1 MKALREIESMKINGS
16 SRLLTADWVLPV
28 SGPPIED
35 AAVLISDHIDWVGKL
50 SDLPANVRQ
59 TLAKRTNSYGHALI
73 TPGLINLHAHLDY
86 SHLHGVDCNSALFT
100 WMRNLLK
107 NSSSWSPEDFA
118 ASALYGAKKAA
129 EAGTT
134 FIVDS
139 SFTGN
144 SAQALAETGLRA
156 IVGLE
161 LFGSSEV
168 HADSIWQQWLSKYEK
183 LNEVNKARARGLITL
198 TVAPHAPYTVAPA
211 LWRQAKNWCAKN
223 NLKLTAHI
231 AESSQEYEWIKAGN
245 TELDEYLAFVRS
257 LYAAGSQSLK
267 DYDYLKDVRDTSWRA
282 RGGSPVTHLADS
294 DLLDKNTLAVHLVHA
309 STDDL
314 GILQKAGATVAHCP
328 RSNSR
333 LRNGRARIE
342 NFVSA
347 SLPFAFGTDS
357 LASVDDLD
365 LRAEIRA
372 ALLIHRA
379 ANPDFQFT
387 DDDAL
392 KACTLTAARILDRQ
406 HEVGTL
412 EPEKKA
418 DICIFS
424 LERATRNPVSALF
437 HESATV
443 QDVFVNGVQIV
454 RNGVASRI

>member
-1 MKALREIESMKINGS
+1 MKINSS
-16 SRLLTADWVLPV
+16 SRLLTADWILPV
-28 SGPPIED
+28 SRPPIQD
-35 AAVLISDHIDWVGKL
+35 GAVLISDHIDWVGKL
-50 SDLPANVRQ
+50 SDLPEDVRQ
-59 TLAKRTNSYGHALI
+59 ALGQRTNSYGHALI
-73 TPGLINLHAHLDY
+73 TPGLINLHTHLDY
-86 SHLHGVDCNSALFT
+86 SHLHGVDCDSALFA

-107 NSSSWSPEDFA
+107 NSSGWTAEDFA
-118 ASALYGAKKAA
+118 RSALYGAKKAA

-144 SAQALAETGLRA
+144 SAQALAQIGLRA

-168 HADSIWQQWLSKYEK
+168 HADSIWQQWLIKYEK
-183 LNEVNKARARGLITL
+183 LNNSNKARQRQLITL

-211 LWRQAKNWCAKN
+211 LWRQAKNWCANN

-231 AESSQEYEWIKAGN
+231 AESRQEHEWIKEGN
-245 TELDEYLAFVRS
+245 SELDQYLAFVRS

-267 DYDYLKDVRDTSWRA
+267 DYDYLKDFRDTSWRA
-282 RGGSPVTHLADS
+282 KGGSPVTHLADS
-294 DLLDKNTLAVHLVHA
+294 ELLDRNTLAVHLVHA
-309 STDDL
+309 SSEDL
-314 GILQKAGATVAHCP
+314 SILQKAGATVAHCP

-342 NFVSA
+342 NFVSTG
-347 SLPFAFGTDS
+347 LPFAFGTDS

-379 ANPDFQFT
+379 ASPDFQFS

-392 KACTLTAARILDRQ
+392 EACTLTAARILDRQ
-406 HEVGTL
+406 DEVGSL
-412 EPEKKA
+412 EAEKKA
-418 DICIFS
+418 DIGIFS
-424 LERATRNPVSALF
+424 LQRPTTNPVSALF
-437 HESATV
+437 HESAGV
-443 QDVFVNGVQIV
+443 AAVFVDGVQIV
-454 RNGVASRI
+454 RDGVAVSI